1 MKTLSPVLSSLRS
14 NWIGNLLLVAS
25 LVFFAW
31 VVTRGWSLPLT
42 DSHSSRQAQ
51 TAITAKMLH
60 EDGLSPLTP
69 FNGLGAPWS
78 VPMEFPTYQLTT
90 ALVSHLTG
98 GDIVSAGR
106 FVSLLF
112 ALSAL
117 PALWLLLGRA
127 QLGRTERSFVLA
139 LLLASPL
146 YAHYSRALL
155 IETAATALALWWFV
169 AFVESLH
176 RPSLERRWLFAA
188 VLLGVIAA
196 LTKVTTFA
204 VFLAPAVLIMI
215 ALWRRRNHTIIYRAG
230 LMTAPA
236 LIAAV
241 WWTHSSDALKAV
253 HPYADF
259 LTSAALSEWN
269 WGTLAQRL
277 DPAWWTRLS
286 YHFQLITP
294 AWALLLV
301 LAGVIW
307 GTKIL
312 RFGILLAL
320 ITFFLGP
327 LAFANL
333 YYVHDYYY
341 MAVAPA
347 VIIAIGLGLAAL
359 WQRFGDRPGPR
370 VLITLAVAGLLA
382 AQVQAYRD
390 GLGRGQ
396 MRNRPVPAFAS
407 LLHDLTT
414 PEDNIILF
422 GREWD
427 PLVTY
432 YADRPMAGI
441 RETHES
447 DSDAWHA
454 SRAALAPADYTVLVA
469 FESIAGDTPYIHHRC
484 RELGLLTDPVASTAT
499 ADIYVNAATR
509 DHLAP
514 RIAELI
520 ASGRI
525 LPSRPD
531 RMGPGESRLEFITPD
546 WQVLELDYGLEM
558 FSQIQPLPN
567 GVFKK
572 YDPAQMPV
580 GEESV
585 LHIHPPG
592 ALRFDSLSSDR
603 IVTLAYGIL
612 PEIWEGNH
620 DSDGVRFR
628 AYIRGPD
635 QRARL
640 IWHDFVQPIIN
651 EADRGTI
658 RTEFALPAD
667 HTFELQIDAGPD
679 HNPGYDWSYIS
690 ELKITTAH

>member
-1 MKTLSPVLSSLRS
+1 MKVSSSLRS
-14 NWIGNLLLVAS
+14 NWIGNLILVAA

-31 VVTRGWSLPLT
+31 VVARGWSLPLT

-51 TAITAKMLH
+51 TAITATMLY

-78 VPMEFPTYQLTT
+78 VPMEFPTYQATT
-90 ALVSHLTG
+90 ALFAHLTG

-106 FVSLLF
+106 LVSLLF

-117 PALWLLLGRA
+117 PALWLILGRA
-127 QLGRTERSFVLA
+127 QLGRTERSFALA

-146 YAHYSRALL
+146 YAHYSRAVL
-155 IETAATALALWWFV
+155 IESAATALALWWFA
-169 AFVESLH
+169 AFIESLH
-176 RPSLERRWLFAA
+176 RPSLERPWLFATTLIGI
-188 VLLGVIAA
+188 VAA

-204 VFLAPAVLIMI
+204 VFLAPALLIMI
-215 ALWRRRNHTIIYRAG
+215 ALWRRRDRTIVFRAG

-236 LIAAV
+236 LVAAG
-241 WWTHSSDALKAV
+241 WWTQSSDALKAA

-259 LTSAALSEWN
+259 LTSAALKEWN

-286 YHFQLITP
+286 DHFQLITP
-294 AWALLLV
+294 TWALLVV

-307 GTKIL
+307 GTKLL
-312 RFGILLAL
+312 RFGILLCV
-320 ITFFLGP
+320 ITFFVGP

-341 MAVAPA
+341 MAVVPA
-347 VIIAIGLGLAAL
+347 VMIALGLGIAAL
-359 WQRFGDRPGPR
+359 WQRFGDLPGPR
-370 VLITLAVAGLLA
+370 VLITLAVAVLLA

-396 MRNRPVPAFAS
+396 MRNRPIPPFAG

-414 PEDNIILF
+414 PADNIILF

-447 DSDAWHA
+447 DSDAWRI

-484 RELGLLTDPVASTAT
+484 RELGLLTEPVASTAA

-509 DHLAP
+509 DRLAP

-531 RMGPGESRLEFITPD
+531 RMGPGESRLEFIDPE
-546 WQVLELDYGLEM
+546 WQPLELDYALEM
-558 FSQIQPLPN
+558 FPQVQPLPD

-580 GEESV
+580 GTESV
-585 LHIHPPG
+585 LHLHPPG
-592 ALRFDSLSSDR
+592 ALRFDSLSRDR
-603 IVTLAYGIL
+603 IVTLGYGIL
-612 PEIWEGNH
+612 PEIWEKNR

-635 QRARL
+635 HRARL
-640 IWHDFVQPIIN
+640 VWHDFVQPITN
-651 EADRGTI
+651 EADRGTLHAEI
-658 RTEFALPAD
+658 TLPAH

-679 HNPGYDWSYIS
+679 HNPGYDWSYIK
-690 ELKITTAH
+690 ELTIR